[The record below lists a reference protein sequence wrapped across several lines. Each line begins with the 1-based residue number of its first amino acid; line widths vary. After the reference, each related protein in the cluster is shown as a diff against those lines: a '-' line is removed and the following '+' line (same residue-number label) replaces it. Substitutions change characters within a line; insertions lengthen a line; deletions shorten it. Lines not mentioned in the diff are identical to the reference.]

1 MVLPPEFKKIDSK
14 AEVLTCYREGRRVSY
29 THMSIPGS
37 IKEGVETVGASGLDS
52 WVHTRNAS
60 DDDDNNSVSTT
71 ASKRSGLSLLRKIK
85 RRNASDDD
93 DNNSVS
99 TTASKKSGLSLFR
112 KKKRVPAEQEV
123 VYLFRVLLDGNEKFI
138 WLQAAAEL
146 GRLTERAV
154 MCHVPFDNVI
164 K

>member
-1 MVLPPEFKKIDSK
+1 MTTTIVSLQQHPKD
-14 AEVLTCYREGRRVSY
+14 LDCRCYEKQS
-29 THMSIPGS
+29 
-37 IKEGVETVGASGLDS
+37 VETQ
-52 WVHTRNAS
+52 TM
-60 DDDDNNSVSTT
+60 TT
-71 ASKRSGLSLLRKIK
+71 ITIVFLQQHPKNLVCRCSE
-85 RRNASDDD
+85 
-93 DNNSVS
+93 
-99 TTASKKSGLSLFR
+99 